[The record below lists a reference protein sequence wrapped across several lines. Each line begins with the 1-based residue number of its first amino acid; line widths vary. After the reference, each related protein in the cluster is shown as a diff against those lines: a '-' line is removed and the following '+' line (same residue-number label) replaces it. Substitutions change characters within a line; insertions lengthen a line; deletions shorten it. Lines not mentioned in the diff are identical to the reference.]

1 MKNSIVIVDDHLLIA
16 KALTEIID
24 KFNNFEV
31 LYVCQNGKELQDKWN
46 IAKNI
51 PKIVMLDISMPIMN
65 GFESALW
72 IKNNYPNVLIIALSM
87 DDNEESL
94 LKMIKNGAKSFLLK
108 NIHPNELEKALN
120 NLINNGSYYPE
131 WVTNKVF
138 ASLGSE
144 KKVKQSSIKLNER
157 EREFLSFCAT
167 EMNYKEIAEK
177 MFCSPR
183 TVEGYRDNL
192 CLKLELKS
200 RVGLAI
206 YAIKNGIG

>member
-31 LYVCQNGKELQDKWN
+31 LYICQNGKELQDKWN
-46 IAKNI
+46 ISKNI

-120 NLINNGSYYPE
+120 NIINNGSYYPE

-206 YAIKNGIG
+206 YAIKNGIV

>member
-1 MKNSIVIVDDHLLIA
+1 
-16 KALTEIID
+16 
-24 KFNNFEV
+24 V
-31 LYVCQNGKELQDKWN
+31 LYICQNGKELQDKWN
-46 IAKNI
+46 ISKNI

-120 NLINNGSYYPE
+120 NIINNGSYYPE

-206 YAIKNGIG
+206 YAIKNGIV